1 MDEVPLD
8 GTTAEWRIG
17 SQFGHYVLKHEL
29 GSGGFGAVYEA
40 VDTNKR
46 RTVALKLLPRSYS
59 ANPDFRS
66 RLFREASTAGRLNEP
81 HVVPVHDYGEV
92 DGQLFIDMR
101 LISGRD
107 LRSVL
112 SEQGPLGSERA
123 VSIVGQIASALDAA
137 HAESIVHRDVKPANI
152 LLTAEDFACLVDFGL
167 ANAASDA
174 KLTSAGVAVGTFA
187 YMAPERFGPVE
198 IDHRAD
204 IYSLTCVLYECL
216 TGVAPY
222 EAADMATLIA
232 AHLTTPVP
240 HPSSVSCDVPAV
252 FDEIIARGMA
262 KEPRDRYASA
272 GELADAAREAL
283 AAATGQPH
291 SGPLG
296 VRRAALKAGAVGGA
310 SSGVARGPLRRWLV
324 LSAGAVL
331 AVAATVAVAIRIGPG
346 QHTPMSAEPAPVQ
359 PAIARIVASIPVGKR
374 PEALTVD
381 PESHTVW
388 TANYG
393 DGTVSV
399 IDTEHRA
406 VVATIR
412 VGNGAVGVA
421 VDPHSHTAYV
431 SNHRHDTVS
440 VIDTERRV
448 VVATVGVGT
457 NPWGVAVDSFSGAA
471 YVANMWDYSVS
482 VIDPETH
489 QVVATIP
496 VGKNPYGVAVDPT
509 THTAY
514 VANSSDSTLSAIDT
528 QSRTV
533 TATIPVGN
541 DPRGVAV
548 DTRAHIAWVT
558 NEAEGMVSV
567 LNLDNLHVVA
577 TIHTGN
583 SPYGVTIDPD
593 ARTVYTG
600 NHDSAVSVID
610 TDSKSVRGTI
620 RLGRSTFALDVDPTT
635 HIVYAAL
642 DDNTVSAI
650 EPGF

>member
-1 MDEVPLD
+1 MDEAPLD
-8 GTTAEWRIG
+8 GTTAEWRTG
-17 SQFGHYVLKHEL
+17 TQFGHYVLKHEL

-40 VDTNKR
+40 VDTKKR
-46 RTVALKLLPRSYS
+46 RTVALKLLPRTYS
-59 ANPDFRS
+59 TNADFRS

-101 LISGRD
+101 LIPGRD

-112 SEQGPLGSERA
+112 SEQGPLGPERA

-152 LLTAEDFACLVDFGL
+152 LLTPEDFACLVDFGL
-167 ANAASDA
+167 ANAATDA
-174 KLTSAGVAVGTFA
+174 KLTSVGVAVGTFA
-187 YMAPERFGPVE
+187 YMAPERFGGVE
-198 IDHRAD
+198 IDHHAD
-204 IYSLTCVLYECL
+204 IYSLACVLYECL

-222 EAADMATLIA
+222 QATDMAALVA

-240 HPSSVSCDVPAV
+240 HPSSVSSGVPAV

-262 KEPRDRYASA
+262 KEPGDRYASA
-272 GELADAAREAL
+272 GELAEAARQGL

-291 SGPLG
+291 SGPLAAI
-296 VRRAALKAGAVGGA
+296 RATIGAGGA
-310 SSGVARGPLRRWLV
+310 SSTSNGGVRKPVRRRVL
-324 LSAGAVL
+324 LSAVPVL
-331 AVAATVAVAIRIGPG
+331 AVAAVGVVAGRMGQG
-346 QHTPMSAEPAPVQ
+346 QHSPMAAAPTSDK

-374 PEALTVD
+374 PEAVAVD
-381 PESHTVW
+381 PDSHTVW

-399 IDTEHRA
+399 IDTVQRA

-421 VDPHSHTAYV
+421 VDPRSHTAYV
-431 SNHRHDTVS
+431 SNHRDDTVS
-440 VIDTERRV
+440 VIDTVRRV

-489 QVVATIP
+489 RVVATIP

-528 QSRTV
+528 QTRTV
-533 TATIPVGN
+533 TATIPVGT

-548 DTRAHIAWVT
+548 DGLAHVAWIT
-558 NEAEGMVSV
+558 HEADGMVSA
-567 LNLDNLHVVA
+567 LNLDNLHVIT

-583 SPYGVTIDPD
+583 SPYGVAIDPEKK
-593 ARTVYTG
+593 TVYTG
-600 NHDSAVSVID
+600 NHDTAVSVID
-610 TDSKSVRGTI
+610 TDSKAVRGTI
-620 RLGRSTFALDVDPTT
+620 RLGKSTFALDVDPTT
-635 HIVYAAL
+635 HIVYTAL
-642 DDNTVSAI
+642 DDNTVSVI

>member
-1 MDEVPLD
+1 MDETPLD
-8 GTTAEWRIG
+8 GTTAEWRTG
-17 SQFGHYVLKHEL
+17 AQFGHYVLKHQL

-40 VDTNKR
+40 VDTKKH

-112 SEQGPLGSERA
+112 SERGSLGPERA

-152 LLTAEDFACLVDFGL
+152 LLTPEDFACLVDFGL
-167 ANAASDA
+167 ANAATDA
-174 KLTSAGVAVGTFA
+174 KLTSVGVAVGTFA
-187 YMAPERFGPVE
+187 YMAPERFGGVE
-198 IDHRAD
+198 IDRRAD
-204 IYSLTCVLYECL
+204 IYSLACVLYECL

-222 EAADMATLIA
+222 QATDVAALVA
-232 AHLTTPVP
+232 AHLATPVP
-240 HPSSVSCDVPAV
+240 HPSSGSSDVPAV

-262 KEPRDRYASA
+262 KEPGDRYASA
-272 GELADAAREAL
+272 GELAEAARQGL
-283 AAATGQPH
+283 ASATGQP
-291 SGPLG
+291 SGSLAAGRDSPRAG
-296 VRRAALKAGAVGGA
+296 RSSSTASGRARRPMRRRVVMSAV
-310 SSGVARGPLRRWLV
+310 P
-324 LSAGAVL
+324 VL
-331 AVAATVAVAIRIGPG
+331 AVAATVAVASWMG
-346 QHTPMSAEPAPVQ
+346 QGQDSPIAAAPTPEK

-374 PEALTVD
+374 PEALAVD
-381 PESHTVW
+381 PDSHTVW

-431 SNHRHDTVS
+431 SNHRDDTVS
-440 VIDTERRV
+440 VIDTARRV
-448 VVATVGVGT
+448 VVATVDVGT
-457 NPWGVAVDSFSGAA
+457 NPWGVAVDSYSGAA

-482 VIDPETH
+482 VIDPVSH
-489 QVVATIP
+489 RVVATIP

-528 QSRTV
+528 QSRAV

-548 DTRAHIAWVT
+548 DVRAHIAWIT

-567 LNLDNLHVVA
+567 LDLDNLHVVA

-583 SPYGVTIDPD
+583 SPYGVTVDPD

-600 NHDSAVSVID
+600 NHDTAVSVID
-610 TDSKSVRGTI
+610 TDTQAVRGTI
-620 RLGRSTFALDVDPTT
+620 RLGKSTFALDVDPTT
-635 HIVYAAL
+635 HIVYTAN
-642 DDNTVSAI
+642 DDNTVSVI